1 MTAARILKS
10 KSNAIHTIAPDATI
24 ADVAHELDQKRVGA
38 MVVAD
43 KGRVVGVFS
52 ERDLVRLVSRHGV
65 AALALSVRDGMTHDV
80 VSVSA
85 SHGLDDMMNLMTDR
99 RIRHLPVME
108 GDALMGVISIGD
120 LVKHKIATVEADA
133 EALRAYITA

>member
-10 KSNAIHTIAPDATI
+10 KPADVHTIAPDATI
-24 ADVAHELDQKRVGA
+24 ADVAHVLDQKRVGA
-38 MVVAD
+38 LVVSD
-43 KGRVVGVFS
+43 GRQVVGVFS

-65 AALALSVRDGMTHDV
+65 AALAMRVCDGMTHDV

-85 SHGLDDMMNLMTDR
+85 SHGLDDMLNLMTDR

-108 GDALMGVISIGD
+108 GDQLLGVISIGD